1 MRQEPYTYLTNSFYE
16 SLRSE
21 VSRYKLNSYICTR
34 IMTNYT
40 ANDLFMYA
48 FDMDN
53 VICIRKVANVHV
65 IYNYEMPYPK
75 HTKPIIDII

>member
-1 MRQEPYTYLTNSFYE
+1 
-16 SLRSE
+16 
-21 VSRYKLNSYICTR
+21 
-34 IMTNYT
+34 MTNYT

-53 VICIRKVANVHV
+53 VICISKVANVHV

>member
-21 VSRYKLNSYICTR
+21 VSRYKLCIR

-40 ANDLFMYA
+40 ANDLFMYE

-75 HTKPIIDII
+75 HTKPISDII

>member
-1 MRQEPYTYLTNSFYE
+1 
-16 SLRSE
+16 
-21 VSRYKLNSYICTR
+21 
-34 IMTNYT
+34 MTNYT
-40 ANDLFMYA
+40 ANDLFMYE

-53 VICIRKVANVHV
+53 VICIRKVVNVHV